1 MKLQPIITYA
11 KPQERNGQY
20 TISQNYL
27 VMVISELQRLRIFFE
42 SDLHA
47 KALHDRIIDLQGYS
61 NNRVGQYALLK
72 WKAYGS
78 FGEVFT
84 CKHVNSKLNYAVKR
98 INKTN
103 LRSVYEDEY

>member
-1 MKLQPIITYA
+1 
-11 KPQERNGQY
+11 
-20 TISQNYL
+20 
-27 VMVISELQRLRIFFE
+27 MVISELQRLRIYF
-42 SDLHA
+42 SGDAHA
-47 KALHDRIIDLQGYS
+47 KAVHDQVINLQGFT
-61 NNRVGQYALLK
+61 NNRIGQYRLLK

-98 INKTN
+98 INKGN